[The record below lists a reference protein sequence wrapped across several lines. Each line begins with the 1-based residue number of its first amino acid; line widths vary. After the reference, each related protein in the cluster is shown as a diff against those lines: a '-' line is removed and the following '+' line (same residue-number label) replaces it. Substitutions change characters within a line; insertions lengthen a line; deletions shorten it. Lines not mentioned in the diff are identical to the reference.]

1 MRIRRPRL
9 VMDVSELPDVCFGP
23 RDIMWWGTVGFVL
36 IEGFTMVL
44 CWVVLIYLHQNFP
57 TWPPEDTRR
66 PSLGLASVLAASM
79 ALSIPFVYWIDR
91 AAKRFDLR
99 AMRIWLPVAAVICS
113 AFVGMRLVELG
124 GSILH
129 VKWNTN
135 AYGSAVW
142 LVLGSHGTLL
152 LIEAAELIGFAIA
165 FWLAPIER
173 KHFSDV
179 ADAMFYW
186 YFMAATGVVTYVLVF
201 LLPRWI

>member
-1 MRIRRPRL
+1 MRIRRPRV
-9 VMDVSELPDVCFGP
+9 VMDVSELPAVCFGP
-23 RDIMWWGTVGFVL
+23 RDIMWWGTAGFVL

-57 TWPPEDTRR
+57 TWPPEDTKR
-66 PSLGLASVLAASM
+66 PGLGLATVLIVAMLLSVPFIRLIENAS
-79 ALSIPFVYWIDR
+79 
-91 AAKRFDLR
+91 KRFDLG
-99 AMRIWLPVAAVICS
+99 AMRRWLPIAALLCT
-113 AFVGMRLVELG
+113 AFVVMRIAELMTQVN
-124 GSILH
+124 

-152 LIEAAELIGFAIA
+152 LIEAAEMIGFAVA
-165 FWLAPIER
+165 FWIAPIER

-179 ADAMFYW
+179 ADAAFYW
-186 YFMAATGVVTYVLVF
+186 YFMVAAAFVTYVLVF

>member
-1 MRIRRPRL
+1 MRIRRPRI
-9 VMDVSELPDVCFGP
+9 VMDVSELPDLCFGP
-23 RDIMWWGTVGFVL
+23 RDIMWWGTAGFVL

-44 CWVVLIYLHQNFP
+44 CWAVLIYLHQNFP
-57 TWPPEDTRR
+57 TWPPEDTLR
-66 PSLGLASVLAASM
+66 PSLGLSTVLAVLM
-79 ALSIPFVYWIDR
+79 VLSIPFVWWIDK

-99 AMRIWLPVAAVICS
+99 AMRIALPLAALLCV
-113 AFVGMRLVELG
+113 AFVGLRIGMLATSVN
-124 GSILH
+124 

-152 LIEAAELIGFAIA
+152 LIEAAELIGFAAA
-165 FWLAPIER
+165 FWLAPIEE

-179 ADAMFYW
+179 SDAMFYW
-186 YFMAATGVVTYVLVF
+186 YFMVATGLVTYVLVF

>member
-1 MRIRRPRL
+1 MRIRRPR
-9 VMDVSELPDVCFGP
+9 VAMDVSELPDVCFGP
-23 RDIMWWGTVGFVL
+23 RDIMWWGTAGFVL

-57 TWPPEDTRR
+57 TWPPEDTKR
-66 PSLGLASVLAASM
+66 PGLGLATVLIVAMLLSVPFIRLIENAS
-79 ALSIPFVYWIDR
+79 
-91 AAKRFDLR
+91 KRFDLG
-99 AMRIWLPVAAVICS
+99 AMRRWLPIAALLCT
-113 AFVGMRLVELG
+113 AFVVMRIAELMTQVN
-124 GSILH
+124 

-152 LIEAAELIGFAIA
+152 LIEAAEMIGFAVA
-165 FWLAPIER
+165 FWIAPIER

-179 ADAMFYW
+179 ADAAFYW
-186 YFMAATGVVTYVLVF
+186 YFMVAAAFVTYVLVF

>member
-1 MRIRRPRL
+1 MKIRRPRV

-23 RDIMWWGTVGFVL
+23 RDIMWWGTAGFVL

-57 TWPPEDTRR
+57 TWPPENTRR
-66 PSLGLASVLAASM
+66 PGLGLASILAASM
-79 ALSIPFVYWIDR
+79 VLSLPFMAWIDR
-91 AAKRFDLR
+91 KAKQFDLR
-99 AMRIWLPVAAVICS
+99 AMRIALPIAALICT
-113 AFVGMRLVELG
+113 AFVGMRIGQLAGPVN
-124 GSILH
+124 

-152 LIEAAELIGFAIA
+152 LIEAAELIGFALA
-165 FWLAPIER
+165 FWIAPIER

-179 ADAMFYW
+179 SDSVFYW
-186 YFMAATGVVTYVLVF
+186 YFMVATGLVTYVLVF

>member
-1 MRIRRPRL
+1 MRIRRPRV

-23 RDIMWWGTVGFVL
+23 RDIMWWGTAGFVL

-57 TWPPEDTRR
+57 TWPPEDTKR
-66 PSLGLASVLAASM
+66 PGLGLATVLIVAMLLSVPFIRLIENAS
-79 ALSIPFVYWIDR
+79 
-91 AAKRFDLR
+91 KRFDLG
-99 AMRIWLPVAAVICS
+99 AMRRWLPIAALLCT
-113 AFVGMRLVELG
+113 AFVVMRIAELMTQVN
-124 GSILH
+124 

-142 LVLGSHGTLL
+142 LVLGCHGTLL
-152 LIEAAELIGFAIA
+152 LIEAAEMIGFAVA
-165 FWLAPIER
+165 FWIAPIER

-179 ADAMFYW
+179 ADAAFYW
-186 YFMAATGVVTYVLVF
+186 YFMVAAAFVTYVLVF

>member
-1 MRIRRPRL
+1 MRIRRPRV

-23 RDIMWWGTVGFVL
+23 RDIMWWGTAGFVL

-57 TWPPEDTRR
+57 TWPPEDTKR
-66 PSLGLASVLAASM
+66 PGLGLATVLIVAMLLSVPFIRLIENAS
-79 ALSIPFVYWIDR
+79 
-91 AAKRFDLR
+91 KRFDLG
-99 AMRIWLPVAAVICS
+99 AMRRWLPIAALLCT
-113 AFVGMRLVELG
+113 AFVVMRIAELMTQVN
-124 GSILH
+124 

-152 LIEAAELIGFAIA
+152 LIEAAEMIGFAVA
-165 FWLAPIER
+165 FWIAPIER

-179 ADAMFYW
+179 ADAAFYW
-186 YFMAATGVVTYVLVF
+186 YFMVAAAFVTYVLVF

>member
-1 MRIRRPRL
+1 MRIRRPRI
-9 VMDVSELPDVCFGP
+9 VMDVSELPDLAFGH
-23 RDIMWWGTVGFVL
+23 RDIMWWGTAGFVL

-57 TWPPEDTRR
+57 TWPPENTPR
-66 PSLGLASVLAASM
+66 PSLGLPSVLAAIM
-79 ALSIPFVYWIDR
+79 ALSVPFMWWLDGT
-91 AAKRFDLR
+91 AKRFDLR
-99 AMRIWLPVAAVICS
+99 AVRIGLVVAALIS
-113 AFVGMRLVELG
+113 IIFVGLRITELAT
-124 GSILH
+124 SLH

-142 LVLGSHGTLL
+142 LVLGAHGTLL
-152 LIEAAELIGFAIA
+152 LIEAVEIIGFALI

-179 ADAMFYW
+179 ADAAFYW
-186 YFMAATGVVTYVLVF
+186 YFMVAAGLVSYVLVD

>member
-1 MRIRRPRL
+1 MRSRRPRV

-23 RDIMWWGTVGFVL
+23 RDIMWWGTAGFVL

-57 TWPPEDTRR
+57 TWPPEDTKR
-66 PSLGLASVLAASM
+66 PGLGLATVLIVAMLLSVPFIRLIENAS
-79 ALSIPFVYWIDR
+79 
-91 AAKRFDLR
+91 KRFDLG
-99 AMRIWLPVAAVICS
+99 AMRRWLPIAALLCT
-113 AFVGMRLVELG
+113 AFVVMRIAELMTQVN
-124 GSILH
+124 

-152 LIEAAELIGFAIA
+152 LIEAAEMIGFAVA
-165 FWLAPIER
+165 FWIAPIER

-179 ADAMFYW
+179 ADAAFYW
-186 YFMAATGVVTYVLVF
+186 YFMVAAAFVTYVLVF

>member
-1 MRIRRPRL
+1 MRIRRPRV

-23 RDIMWWGTVGFVL
+23 RDIMWWGTAGFVL

-57 TWPPEDTRR
+57 TWPPEDTPR
-66 PSLGLASVLAASM
+66 PSLGLASVLIASM
-79 ALSIPFVYWIDR
+79 LLSLPFVWWIDK

-99 AMRIWLPVAAVICS
+99 AMRVWLPVAALVCT
-113 AFVGMRLVELG
+113 AFAVMLIAELAT
-124 GSILH
+124 SLH
-129 VKWNTN
+129 VKWNSN

-142 LVLGSHGTLL
+142 LVLGAQGTLL
-152 LIEAAELIGFAIA
+152 LIEAAETIGFALA

-186 YFMAATGVVTYVLVF
+186 AFMVGAGLVSYVLVF
-201 LLPRWI
+201 LLPRLI

>member
-1 MRIRRPRL
+1 MRIRRPRV

-23 RDIMWWGTVGFVL
+23 RDIMWWGTAGFVL

-57 TWPPEDTRR
+57 TWPPEDTKR
-66 PSLGLASVLAASM
+66 PGLGLATVLIAAMLLSVPFIRLIENAS
-79 ALSIPFVYWIDR
+79 
-91 AAKRFDLR
+91 KRFDLG
-99 AMRIWLPVAAVICS
+99 AMRRWLPIAALLCT
-113 AFVGMRLVELG
+113 AFVVMRIAELMTQVN
-124 GSILH
+124 

-152 LIEAAELIGFAIA
+152 LIEAAEMIGFAVA
-165 FWLAPIER
+165 FWIAPIER

-179 ADAMFYW
+179 ADAAFYW
-186 YFMAATGVVTYVLVF
+186 YFMVAAAFVTYVLVF

>member
-1 MRIRRPRL
+1 MRIRRPRV

-23 RDIMWWGTVGFVL
+23 RDIMWWGTAGFVL

-57 TWPPEDTRR
+57 TWPPEDTQR
-66 PSLGLASVLAASM
+66 PALGLASVLAGAQV
-79 ALSIPFVYWIDR
+79 LSLPFVWWVEK

-99 AMRIWLPVAAVICS
+99 AMRVWLPVAAVVCT
-113 AFVGMRLVELG
+113 AFVGLLLAVLG
-124 GSILH
+124 TALH
-129 VKWNTN
+129 VKWNAN

-142 LVLGSHGTLL
+142 LVLGAFGTLL
-152 LIEAAELIGFAIA
+152 LVEASEVIGFALA

-186 YFMAATGVVTYVLVF
+186 TFMVCAGLVSYVLVF
-201 LLPRWI
+201 LLPRLI

>member
-1 MRIRRPRL
+1 MRIRRPRV

-23 RDIMWWGTVGFVL
+23 RDIMWWGTAGFVM

-44 CWVVLIYLHQNFP
+44 TWVVLIYLHQNFP
-57 TWPPEDTRR
+57 TWPPEDTPR
-66 PSLGLASVLAASM
+66 PSLGLASVLIASM
-79 ALSIPFVYWIDR
+79 LLSLPFVWWVDK

-99 AMRIWLPVAAVICS
+99 AMRVWLPVAALVCT
-113 AFVGMRLVELG
+113 AFAGMLIAELAT
-124 GSILH
+124 SLH
-129 VKWNTN
+129 VRWNSN

-142 LVLGSHGTLL
+142 LVLGAQGTLL
-152 LIEAAELIGFAIA
+152 LVEAAETIGFALA

-186 YFMAATGVVTYVLVF
+186 AFMVAAGLVTYVLVF
-201 LLPRWI
+201 LLPRLI

>member
-1 MRIRRPRL
+1 MKIRRPRI
-9 VMDVSELPDVCFGP
+9 VMDVSDLPDVCFGP
-23 RDIMWWGTVGFVL
+23 RDIMWWGTAGFVL

-66 PSLGLASVLAASM
+66 PSLGLASVMAGSM
-79 ALSIPFVYWIDR
+79 ALSVPFVWWIDK
-91 AAKRFDLR
+91 AARRFDLA
-99 AMRIWLPVAAVICS
+99 AMRRWLPVMALVCT
-113 AFVGMRLVELG
+113 AFVGMRIAELA
-124 GSILH
+124 STIH

-152 LIEAAELIGFAIA
+152 LIEAAETIGFAVA

-179 ADAMFYW
+179 TDAVFYW
-186 YFMAATGVVTYVLVF
+186 YFMVATGFVTYVLVF

>member
-1 MRIRRPRL
+1 MRIRRPRV

-23 RDIMWWGTVGFVL
+23 RDIMWWGTAGFVL

-57 TWPPEDTRR
+57 TWPPEDTTR
-66 PSLGLASVLAASM
+66 PGLGLATVLIVAMLLSVPFIRLIENAS
-79 ALSIPFVYWIDR
+79 
-91 AAKRFDLR
+91 KRFDLG
-99 AMRIWLPVAAVICS
+99 AMRRWLPIAALLCT
-113 AFVGMRLVELG
+113 AFVVMRIAELMTQVN
-124 GSILH
+124 

-152 LIEAAELIGFAIA
+152 LIEAAEMIGFAVA
-165 FWLAPIER
+165 FWIAPIER

-179 ADAMFYW
+179 ADAAFYW
-186 YFMAATGVVTYVLVF
+186 YFMVAAAFVTYVLVF

>member
-1 MRIRRPRL
+1 MRIRRPRV

-23 RDIMWWGTVGFVL
+23 RDIMWWGTAGFVL

-57 TWPPEDTRR
+57 TWPPEDTQR
-66 PSLGLASVLAASM
+66 PALGLATVM
-79 ALSIPFVYWIDR
+79 AVSTSLSLPFLWWIGK
-91 AAKRFDLR
+91 AAKRYDLA
-99 AMRIWLPVAAVICS
+99 AMRRWLPVAALVCS
-113 AFVGMRLVELG
+113 AFVGMRIAQLAT
-124 GSILH
+124 SIN

-152 LIEAAELIGFAIA
+152 LIEAAEMIGFALA

-179 ADAMFYW
+179 SDAVFYW
-186 YFMAATGVVTYVLVF
+186 YFMVATGLVTYVLVF